1 MIKIHRHLSFLNL
14 WVGLSVSELAG
25 ALITFSFSILVYNQN
40 HSVSSIGIMWLFYF
54 VPSII
59 VQLIS
64 GPFLDRYSKKYIL
77 IIIQFIKALLLLC
90 FLATYYISGHFI
102 FIYIFQLI
110 LGCLT
115 PIFTPVS
122 QAILPNVS
130 EEKYLPQYNSILDAT
145 SKLMIA
151 CGPIMSGV
159 IISMFSP
166 DISII
171 IAAILFFISAI
182 GLLFIIEIRKINI
195 AKGKWIDQLKEGFSY
210 YFQQK
215 DIVRLGN
222 LILSVQFA
230 VGVIT
235 VINLPYII
243 DVLSGNMKDYGVFM
257 ASFPVGYVVGASI
270 VSFFSKFNDK
280 KVMLLSLTIAGTTF
294 LLLGINSLLFLAFT
308 IEFISGIA
316 LAIFNSYNTSIVQK
330 SINQEYSGRIF
341 ALRLV
346 IIRTAIPLGVIFA
359 TIFSDILTIRGL
371 YLTNTLL
378 ILIFILLFSL
388 KSKHK
393 TNY

>member
-1 MIKIHRHLSFLNL
+1 MIRIHRHLSFLNL
-14 WVGLSVSELAG
+14 WVGLSISELAG

-270 VSFFSKFNDK
+270 VNLFSKFNDK
-280 KVMLLSLTIAGTTF
+280 KVMLLSLSIAGTTF
-294 LLLGINSLLFLAFT
+294 LLLGINSFLFLAFT
-308 IEFISGIA
+308 IEFMSGIA
-316 LAIFNSYNTSIVQK
+316 LAIFNSYNTTIVQK

-346 IIRTAIPLGVIFA
+346 IIRTAIPFGVIFA
-359 TIFSDILTIRGL
+359 TFFSDLLTIRGL
-371 YLTNTLL
+371 YVTNTIL

-388 KSKHK
+388 KSNPK